1 MRIILLPGMD
11 GTGIL
16 FRPFVQELRKGLP
29 EEVSVQ
35 VLSYPADQ
43 VLSYGQLIEDV
54 ARRLPAQEE
63 IILLAESFSG
73 PIAYALASRQPRP
86 DPGPDLRGHL
96 SPPAQGPYLA
106 APPRLMGLLMKIPLP
121 TFLLKRVLFDQAT
134 TSETVALFKEA
145 ISKVEGPVLTARM
158 REITAFHIKRRALA
172 MPCAYI
178 QAGND
183 RLIASSHAK
192 EIRAIAPQLTEIE
205 IPGPHFILQA
215 RPEKSAQVIG
225 EFLNSLL

>member
-73 PIAYALASRQPRP
+73 PIAYALASRQPNRIRALIFVVTF
-86 DPGPDLRGHL
+86 LR
-96 SPPAQGPYLA
+96 
-106 APPRLMGLLMKIPLP
+106 PPRGLIWQLP
-121 TFLLKRVLFDQAT
+121 
-134 TSETVALFKEA
+134 
-145 ISKVEGPVLTARM
+145 
-158 REITAFHIKRRALA
+158 RA
-172 MPCAYI
+172 
-178 QAGND
+178 
-183 RLIASSHAK
+183 
-192 EIRAIAPQLTEIE
+192 
-205 IPGPHFILQA
+205 
-215 RPEKSAQVIG
+215 
-225 EFLNSLL
+225 

>member
-1 MRIILLPGMD
+1 
-11 GTGIL
+11 
-16 FRPFVQELRKGLP
+16 
-29 EEVSVQ
+29 
-35 VLSYPADQ
+35 
-43 VLSYGQLIEDV
+43 
-54 ARRLPAQEE
+54 
-63 IILLAESFSG
+63 
-73 PIAYALASRQPRP
+73 
-86 DPGPDLRGHL
+86 
-96 SPPAQGPYLA
+96 
-106 APPRLMGLLMKIPLP
+106 MGLLMKIPLP